1 MNSIVSISKGGG
13 AFSGCFGGNSLYRY
27 LLYPTPWRSLRV
39 DQNKIPRTLY
49 RVKFP
54 RGSIPLH
61 HSMIRDR
68 QPFENHRQ
76 SGRSEPESRIGITAK
91 TTNFG
96 GMSGVGFAGVPGRF
110 GISFFI
116 LLVLHG
122 SQRLLGKFSEP
133 NLDSRPSGGVR
144 IPRGVDRKTR

>member
-1 MNSIVSISKGGG
+1 MRGRFRGVDGSN
-13 AFSGCFGGNSLYRY
+13 CQHRY
-27 LLYPTPWRSLRV
+27 LLYPTLWRSLRA
-39 DQNKIPRTLY
+39 DQNKVPRILY
-49 RVKFP
+49 RAKFS
-54 RGSIPLH
+54 RGSIAPLRE
-61 HSMIRDR
+61 MIRDR

-116 LLVLHG
+116 LLILHG